1 MEIILDQVS
10 KKYNRTWIFRDL
22 SYKFES
28 GNSYAILGNNGS
40 GKSTLLQIISG
51 FQSPSK
57 GDIYYSNDQKIMPDD
72 FYRHFSMAT
81 PYMELPEEFTLAE
94 MILFHSR
101 FKKSPFS
108 VKEILAK
115 LELEKEKDKEIKDFS
130 SGMKQRLKLGLAL
143 FFESDIILLDEPAT
157 NLDAR
162 STEWYRNMVKENS
175 SGKTLI
181 ISSNQEIEYD
191 FCQHR
196 LDIEDYKKV

>member
-28 GNSYAILGNNGS
+28 GKSYAILGNNGS

-57 GDIYYSNDQKIMPDD
+57 GEVYYSDVQKIVPDD
-72 FYRHFSMAT
+72 FYISMAT

-108 VKEILAK
+108 VNEILAK

-162 STEWYRNMVKENS
+162 STEWYRNMVKDFS
-175 SGKTLI
+175 VGKTLI

-196 LDIEDYKKV
+196 LDIEDYKKG